1 MKTINFKNY
10 LLALL
15 TSVAIMS
22 CVQDDDFSVPESV
35 GTEENIALTELL
47 SGDINLVSI
56 SEVKAMYDSS
66 SEMPFRVDTNIV
78 VKGYVTS
85 SDLTGNFYKEFY
97 LQDSPENPTAAIKII
112 LSQVDSY
119 NRFNKG
125 REVYINLNPL
135 FESGVPGGLY
145 IGEERVG
152 NEVIT
157 IGGGTESDQYGT
169 TVTSL
174 TQNQI
179 NKTLLRS
186 EITEEIV
193 PLNVQF
199 SQIASV
205 HVGMFVQIDNVEF
218 EDNLAGLRYFDPSE
232 DYDTQR
238 TLQSCSGFSYSNMN
252 LETSGFANYKNEL
265 LPTGNGSVAGVVSK
279 TYDGSSLILALNSTN
294 DVVFSGARCSL
305 LNIDDFSEL
314 IFEDFQ
320 TATNNTDLDLTGWT
334 NFAEEGSRSWRE
346 KVYSGNGYTEFST
359 YNAPDAVNIAWL
371 VSPGIDLDAQGVEF
385 LNFKMAQ
392 HHLDSEENTVEV
404 FVSTDFDGSDVL
416 AATWDAVAATLPT
429 QSNSWY
435 DFIDSGLV
443 DLSSYSGI
451 LHVGFK
457 VTGSGTDQDLDG
469 AYQLDDFT
477 ILAEQ

>member
-174 TQNQI
+174 TQSQMDA
-179 NKTLLRS
+179 TLIRS

-252 LETSGFANYKNEL
+252 LETSGFANYKNEM

-279 TYDGSSLILALNSTN
+279 TYDGSSLILALNTTD
-294 DVVFSGARCSL
+294 DVDFSGSRCS
-305 LNIDDFSEL
+305 NY
-314 IFEDFQ
+314 
-320 TATNNTDLDLTGWT
+320 A
-334 NFAEEGSRSWRE
+334 
-346 KVYSGNGYTEFST
+346 KC
-359 YNAPDAVNIAWL
+359 
-371 VSPGIDLDAQGVEF
+371 
-385 LNFKMAQ
+385 
-392 HHLDSEENTVEV
+392 
-404 FVSTDFDGSDVL
+404 
-416 AATWDAVAATLPT
+416 
-429 QSNSWY
+429 
-435 DFIDSGLV
+435 
-443 DLSSYSGI
+443 
-451 LHVGFK
+451 
-457 VTGSGTDQDLDG
+457 
-469 AYQLDDFT
+469 
-477 ILAEQ
+477 